1 MDVHSLTLKHRIS
14 WWRILLPTVVVCL
27 NKCLHAF
34 RGQITKP
41 SSRFALS
48 LFISLSIINTAQA
61 NESNVLIL
69 KSGSAPVYNRIIN
82 TAKQR
87 VDHICNPQ
95 GNKCIK
101 PLFSV
106 ESVNNKK
113 LRTIIKETKWD
124 LIVTIGTKA
133 AIKINSYKIK
143 TPTLYS
149 LIPSHSYPTIR
160 RNSISRVRS
169 AIYIDQPLQRQIQLI
184 KSSLPKT
191 QKVGVLLGKHS
202 GISKKRLQQ
211 IIRNMGL
218 EPVVLNTS
226 ANNIKSSLDSIY
238 GKIDVLLAQPDP
250 SIYNKKTV
258 MTVLLSSYHHNVP
271 VFGYSAAFVR
281 SGATAAIYSS
291 PTNIG
296 LQVGDEIVK
305 FIKSN
310 NRALSPPGFPNYFS
324 IDTNRRVIRSLNI
337 KLPTTKQIKARILEA
352 R

>member
-1 MDVHSLTLKHRIS
+1 MDVHSLTRKHRIS
-14 WWRILLPTVVVCL
+14 WWRILPLRVVISP
-27 NKCLHAF
+27 NKCLHTS
-34 RGQITKP
+34 RGKIARL
-41 SSRFALS
+41 SSRVVLP
-48 LFISLSIINTAQA
+48 LFISLSLINPLQA

-87 VDHICNPQ
+87 IDRICKPQ
-95 GNKCIK
+95 GNKCTR
-101 PLFSV
+101 PSFSV
-106 ESVNNKK
+106 ESINNRK
-113 LRTIIKETKWD
+113 LRTILKETKWD

-133 AIKINSYKIK
+133 AIKLNSYKIK
-143 TPTLYS
+143 APTLYS

-169 AIYIDQPLQRQIQLI
+169 AIYIDQPLKRQIQLI

-202 GISKKRLQQ
+202 GISKKRIQQ

-218 EPVVLNTS
+218 EPVVLKTS

-238 GKIDVLLAQPDP
+238 SKIDVLLAQPDP
-250 SIYNKKTV
+250 SVYNKKTV
-258 MTVLLSSYHHNVP
+258 MTVLLSSYRHNVP

-305 FIKSN
+305 FINSN
-310 NRALSPPGFPNYFS
+310 NRALSPPGFPNYYS
-324 IDTNRRVIRSLNI
+324 VDTNRRVIRSLNI
-337 KLPTTKQIKARILEA
+337 KLPTTKQIKARMMEA